1 MQQRTFILIKPD
13 AIERHLGE
21 EILDQ
26 LRAKGLVVLRMKKVI
41 ATKAQVLAHYKD
53 VIQRVK
59 VDYLERAFLH
69 EFDQKLVW
77 ILIATH
83 PKGDP
88 VQVVRDIIGPTDP
101 AKAKDDTI
109 RGQFRND
116 TLELSIKEQRLLKN
130 LIHASDSPEAVER
143 EIAIWF
149 GNK

>member
-26 LRAKGLVVLRMKKVI
+26 LRAKGLIVLRMKKVI
-41 ATKAQVLAHYKD
+41 ATKTQVLTHYKD

-59 VDYLERAFLH
+59 VDYLERAFLN
-69 EFDQKLVW
+69 EFEQKLVW

-83 PKGDP
+83 PNGNP
-88 VQVVRDIIGPTDP
+88 VQVVRDLIGPTDP
-101 AKAKDDTI
+101 AKANDDTI
-109 RGQFRND
+109 RGKFRND

-130 LIHASDSPEAVER
+130 LIHASDSPESVER

-149 GNK
+149 GTK